1 MSRRRAPRS
10 CIAAPAI
17 TAFTMLLGTL
27 LPAAPALSQ
36 GTPVTAAGS
45 RVGAPETSLQRI
57 QKMVAR
63 INAEATTPEGEQA
76 VLDRLSKQFGTTAD
90 SLRSQHQAWG
100 LGYGEVAMVYG
111 FAHASRK
118 PGITPS
124 QIVEMRNTGMAWNA
138 IGKELGV
145 KVDAVAARMRRNV
158 GQKPHPKSK

>member
-10 CIAAPAI
+10 HLAALAVTAFTTFLAAAPA
-17 TAFTMLLGTL
+17 F
-27 LPAAPALSQ
+27 SQ

-45 RVGAPETSLQRI
+45 RVGAKETSLQRI

-63 INAEATTPEGEQA
+63 INAEASTPEGEEA

-90 SLRSQHQAWG
+90 SLRAQHQAWG

-111 FAHASRK
+111 FARASKK

-124 QIVEMRNTGMAWNA
+124 QIVEMRNTGMAWDA

-158 GQKPHPKSK
+158 GQKPNPKSK

>member
-10 CIAAPAI
+10 HLAALAVAAFVALLAAAPA
-17 TAFTMLLGTL
+17 F
-27 LPAAPALSQ
+27 SQ

-45 RVGAPETSLQRI
+45 RVGAKETSLQRV

-63 INAEATTPEGEQA
+63 INAEASTPEGEEA
-76 VLDRLSKQFGTTAD
+76 VLARLSKQFGAPPD
-90 SLRSQHQAWG
+90 SLRAQHQAWG

-111 FAHASRK
+111 FARASKK

-124 QIVEMRNTGMAWNA
+124 QIVEMRNTGMAWDA

-145 KVDAVAARMRRNV
+145 KVDAVAARMTKNV
-158 GQKPHPKSK
+158 GPKPIPKSK